1 MNFYSRK
8 SFKMSMAS
16 CMTGMSEMEPMMMA
30 TLLIGFFVSSLMFQ
44 VYYVYAVTAT
54 VNCD

>member
-1 MNFYSRK
+1 
-8 SFKMSMAS
+8 
-16 CMTGMSEMEPMMMA
+16 MSEMEPMMMA